1 MARSRL
7 RRTDGSPADAG
18 FTLLEVLVALAIVA
32 LGLTAAFGQLNQTLS
47 AANRLRER
55 SLAHWVAMDRMAEL
69 RLAGEFPAVGDRSDE
84 IEMARVNWR
93 YVIKVTQTPVENL
106 RRVDISVA
114 FAEQPERVVETLVGF
129 LRRPATAVAAPLGT
143 WLPVDPDRQTE
154 GLRQ

>member
-1 MARSRL
+1 MAHSRSR
-7 RRTDGSPADAG
+7 RTGFRPRDRG

-32 LGLTAAFGQLNQTLS
+32 LGLTAAFAQLNQTLS

-69 RLAGEFPAVGDRSDE
+69 RLEAEFPAIGDRSDE

-93 YVIKVTQTPVENL
+93 YVIKVSQTPVENL
-106 RRVDISVA
+106 RRVDISVT
-114 FAEQPERVVETLVGF
+114 FADQPERAVETLVGF
-129 LRRPATAVAAPLGT
+129 LRRPSTTDAAPVAS
-143 WLPVDPDRQTE
+143 WVPVDPDRQTE

>member
-1 MARSRL
+1 M
-7 RRTDGSPADAG
+7 
-18 FTLLEVLVALAIVA
+18 ALAIVA
-32 LGLTAAFGQLNQTLS
+32 LGLTAAFTQLNQTLS

-84 IEMARVNWR
+84 IEIARVNWR
-93 YVIKVTQTPVENL
+93 YVIKVSQTPVENL

-129 LRRPATAVAAPLGT
+129 LRRPAAAASAPLGS